1 MTRSS
6 IGGGRNAFATTSR
19 AGPITLGIRREDPE
33 RIWERRAP
41 LTPDAVAS
49 LIQEENVRV
58 LIQDCARRIFPTSEY
73 IKAGAVVH
81 DTLEPAHIVV
91 GIKEVPLN
99 EVLTS
104 PVDGIPRTHL
114 MFSHSAKGQ
123 AYNMPLLAKFVS
135 LDDTSAASRLLPTL
149 IDYELLTD
157 DNGKRAIGFGYYAG
171 VAGLIEGLVSSA
183 HDHLSMGV
191 ASPFLQLP
199 RPYSFR
205 DMTQLHRALSEIGD
219 RIATEGTPPAIGPFV
234 IGVTGSGNVA
244 SGVLDTLKH
253 LPIEICPADQLPALV
268 SNTRD
273 IKLTS
278 IQVYVVHANPSTY
291 LEHKNGLSYDRRDY
305 YDNPNDYS
313 SYFHEKIAPHLT
325 VFVNGIGWKTGFPRL
340 MTTSQLSHAVATS
353 RKLYGPVRRLSV
365 ADITCD
371 IEGGLEFVSHAT
383 KIDNPTFRTDNN
395 VQVMSID
402 ILPSELPLD
411 ASTHFSTKLQ
421 QYLKAVVR
429 QYQSSREESS
439 DSHIM
444 QALARATIA
453 KQGQLEP
460 AYQWLSHHLNAVQA
474 VDDKVLSSSEP
485 HQNVLL
491 LGSGMVAGPVVK
503 EICSHPEMR
512 LLVASNQ
519 LAEAERLIAP
529 FENATAKFLDI
540 SDANQL
546 QSLISEADVV
556 ISLLPISL
564 HPIVAEHCIKLRK
577 NLVNASYVSPEMKA
591 LHNRAVEAG
600 IQILCEV
607 GLDPGLDHCSALA
620 LLDHVKSQG
629 YEPRSFISFCGGLP
643 APQFADVPLGYKFSW
658 SPRGVLSAAQNS
670 AAFRL
675 NNKEYFIPGSD
686 LLKSAFEQVPIS
698 KTLKLEGL
706 PNRDS
711 LPYAKEYNLDPG
723 LRSLLRGTLRYPG
736 FSSTMSGLKEI
747 GFLDNSTL
755 INPSRWSELPF
766 KVLGSRS
773 GSPVRD
779 FASFISCLSDI
790 LPSYASDDVVNTLQ
804 WLDLLNP
811 SADSHLPPMP
821 DGPRTPLD
829 YLTTI
834 LSYKL
839 SYGPGEQDMVV
850 LSHEVIASS
859 KQACVNAPEMVFSS
873 TVIEYGTTGTTAMA
887 KTVGLPVALAALHM
901 LKNKCEGLGVH
912 TPATLRT
919 VAEYLLVGAQRHGI
933 YFKQSMRNS
942 TTMNSSVESTLL
954 VSESISK

>member
-1 MTRSS
+1 
-6 IGGGRNAFATTSR
+6 AFATTSR
-19 AGPITLGIRREDPE
+19 TRPITLGIRREDPE

-49 LIQEENVRV
+49 LIREENVRV
-58 LIQDCARRIFPTSEY
+58 LIQDCARRIFPTSAY

-99 EVLTS
+99 EVLKS

-135 LDDTSAASRLLPTL
+135 SDSTSATSHLLPTL

-219 RIATEGTPPAIGPFV
+219 RIATEGTPRAIGPFV

-253 LPIEICPADQLPALV
+253 LPIEMCPADQLHALI
-268 SNTRD
+268 SNTQADLR
-273 IKLTS
+273 K
-278 IQVYVVHANPSTY
+278 VYVVHANPSTY
-291 LEHKNGLSYDRRDY
+291 LEHKNRLSYDRRDY

-313 SYFHEKIAPHLT
+313 SQFHERIAPHLT
-325 VFVNGIGWKTGFPRL
+325 VFINGIGWKSGFPRL
-340 MTTSQLSHAVATS
+340 MTTSQLAHAVAKS
-353 RKLYGPVRRLSV
+353 RKLYGLVRRLSV

-383 KIDNPTFRTDNN
+383 KIDNPTFRTDDN

-411 ASTHFSTKLQ
+411 ASTHFSSKLQ
-421 QYLKAVVR
+421 QYLKAVIR
-429 QYQSSREESS
+429 QYRSSEEESS
-439 DSHIM
+439 DSHITH
-444 QALARATIA
+444 ALTRATIA

-460 AYQWLSHHLNAVQA
+460 AYQWLSHHLNTAQDVNA
-474 VDDKVLSSSEP
+474 KSLASP
-485 HQNVLL
+485 APYQNVLL
-491 LGSGMVAGPVVK
+491 LGSGMVAGPVVE

-519 LAEAERLIAP
+519 LAEAEKLIAP
-529 FENATAKFLDI
+529 FENATAKFIDI

-556 ISLLPISL
+556 ISLLPIAL

-620 LLDHVKSQG
+620 LLDDVRSQG

-643 APQFADVPLGYKFSW
+643 APQYADVPLGYKFSW

-675 NNKEYFIPGSD
+675 DNKEYFVPGSD
-686 LLKSAFEQVPIS
+686 LLKSAFEHVPIS
-698 KTLKLEGL
+698 RTLKFEGL

-755 INPSRWSELPF
+755 INPSGWAELPF
-766 KVLGSRS
+766 KVLSSRS
-773 GSPVRD
+773 GSPVKD
-779 FASFISCLSDI
+779 SASIISCLSDI

-804 WLDLLNP
+804 WLDMLNP
-811 SADSHLPPMP
+811 SADSHLPPLP

-834 LSYKL
+834 LSHKL

-859 KQACVNAPEMVFSS
+859 KQASANAPEMVCSS
-873 TVIEYGTTGTTAMA
+873 TMIEYGTTGTTAMA

-901 LKNKCEGLGVH
+901 L
-912 TPATLRT
+912 
-919 VAEYLLVGAQRHGI
+919 
-933 YFKQSMRNS
+933 
-942 TTMNSSVESTLL
+942 
-954 VSESISK
+954 